1 MPKRI
6 SNTNL
11 RLIYGFLKVIMG
23 KLKKN
28 EFHFQLWKKEFSK
41 IGKYNFGD
49 ASIEEKEPPHTDFSF
64 VIVILFSVSFV
75 FLVVRVAE

>member
-1 MPKRI
+1 MNFTFN
-6 SNTNL
+6 S
-11 RLIYGFLKVIMG
+11 
-23 KLKKN
+23 
-28 EFHFQLWKKEFSK
+28 EKKEFSK

-49 ASIEEKEPPHTDFSF
+49 ANIEEKAPPHTDFSF